1 MAHTSLALQCGRYRL
16 DLGRPAIMAILN
28 LTRDSFSAD
37 GLAGV
42 DLGAVVGRAE
52 MALDAGATILD
63 LGAESTR
70 PGAEPVPED
79 EEMDRLVPV
88 VERLAPLGVPVS
100 VDTMKPRVMAAAI
113 RAGASM
119 INDVNAFQAE
129 GAVGIVAGTDVG
141 LCVMHMRGEPRTM
154 QVAPRYADVVSEVRG
169 FLGERV
175 DLLIAAGVEGQRIC
189 VDPGFGFGKT
199 LEHNL
204 ELLRRLAEFQALG
217 FPVLAGLSRKSMLG
231 AITGRPAAERL
242 QASVAAAL
250 MAVERGARILRVH
263 DVAATRDALQVWEAV
278 ALPP

>member
-70 PGAEPVPED
+70 PGAEPVSED

>member
-1 MAHTSLALQCGRYRL
+1 MALTSLLLQCGRYRL
-16 DLGRPAIMAILN
+16 ELARPVIMAILN
-28 LTRDSFSAD
+28 LTRDSFSGD
-37 GLAGV
+37 GLAGA
-42 DLGAVVGRAE
+42 DLGVVIGRAE
-52 MALDAGATILD
+52 MALEAGAVILD
-63 LGAESTR
+63 VGAESTR

-79 EEMDRLVPV
+79 EEMVRLVPV
-88 VERLAPLGVPVS
+88 VERLATLGVPVS

-129 GAVGIVAGTDVG
+129 GAVGVVAGTDVG

-154 QVAPRYADVVSEVRG
+154 QAAPRYGDVVSEVRD
-169 FLGERV
+169 FLGERTG
-175 DLLIAAGVEGQRIC
+175 LLIAAGVDGQRIC

-199 LEHNL
+199 LDHNL
-204 ELLRRLAEFQALG
+204 ELLRRLPEFRALG

-231 AITGRPAAERL
+231 AITGRPVGERL

-250 MAVERGARILRVH
+250 LAVERGARILRVH

-278 ALPP
+278 APRP